1 MRAVR
6 CDVCGAKAMIAAGKC
21 PGCGHL
27 FALRDGFGELPPL
40 AYCSSCDSYYPESLG
55 SCRWCGTQP
64 ARPPI
69 TPRVWYT
76 AGAVVGVVIVVLL
89 LLRNGTSQ
97 DGPRSRTVTTRPVV
111 ATAPLDNDTAVA
123 RAVTPATDNPPSP
136 TVAVTDPVARDPSP
150 TAMATN
156 TSVAT
161 ASASIA
167 NATKSVE
174 VAPASKRPATHWVRT
189 VSRHWVVVRT
199 GPSRASHV
207 VASIG
212 PNSRV
217 ELGEFR
223 GSWRRVRAKGISG
236 WVEPRTSFE
245 LVASR

>member
-40 AYCSSCDSYYPESLG
+40 AYCSSCDSYYPESVG

-64 ARPPI
+64 TRPPI
-69 TPRVWYT
+69 APRVWYV
-76 AGAVVGVVIVVLL
+76 ASGAVGSVIVAVLL
-89 LLRNGTSQ
+89 LRGGALQ
-97 DGPRSRTVTTRPVV
+97 HAPRSRSVTTRP
-111 ATAPLDNDTAVA
+111 AAVA
-123 RAVTPATDNPPSP
+123 APADSDSAKARTFAAVEDSTPTP
-136 TVAVTDPVARDPSP
+136 TVAAVDTVPRVSVPNASPVVPP
-150 TAMATN
+150 
-156 TSVAT
+156 
-161 ASASIA
+161 
-167 NATKSVE
+167 ATKSVAPA
-174 VAPASKRPATHWVRT
+174 APASPTRRTKPWVRT

-199 GPSRASHV
+199 GPSRESRV

-217 ELGEFR
+217 ELGESR
-223 GSWRRVRAKGISG
+223 GSWRRIRTKGIVG
-236 WVEPRTSFE
+236 WVEPRSSFE